1 MGQLTLTLDR
11 LARLAAFDLGVLD
24 EARRDG
30 AATPAALAVAAA
42 SMLLFALGGWL
53 WWLRAGSGDPGGSLV
68 RGAVIGTLLA
78 AVLWLV
84 WLLVAYVV
92 LQRAARVTVPVDALL
107 RAAGFAAL
115 PLAAGPLMVLPGVSF
130 GAGLLALGGWLV
142 TTQAAIE
149 CCAPRAGG
157 AAALAN
163 LAGFAVW
170 AGAMS
175 LLALGGEPLAP
186 GPFLAEAMRAAG
198 GG

>member
-24 EARRDG
+24 EARRDR
-30 AATPAALAVAAA
+30 AATPAALAVAAG
-42 SMLLFALGGWL
+42 SLLLFSLGGWL
-53 WWLRAGSGDPGGSLV
+53 WWLRAGAGDPGGSLV
-68 RGAVIGTLLA
+68 RGLVLGTLIA

-84 WLLVAYVV
+84 WLLVAVVV
-92 LQRAARVTVPVDALL
+92 LQRAARVAAPVDALL

-115 PLAAGPLMVLPGVSF
+115 PLAIGPLMALPGVSF
-130 GAGLLALGGWLV
+130 GVGLLALGGWLV
-142 TTQAAIE
+142 MTQSAIE
-149 CCAPRAGG
+149 GCAPRARGI
-157 AAALAN
+157 AALAN

-186 GPFLAEAMRAAG
+186 GPFIAEAMRAAG

>member
-24 EARRDG
+24 EARRDR

-42 SMLLFALGGWL
+42 SLLLFSLGGWL
-53 WWLRAGSGDPGGSLV
+53 WWLRAGAGDPGGSLV
-68 RGAVIGTLLA
+68 RGAVLGTLIG

-84 WLLVAYVV
+84 WLLVVVVV
-92 LQRAARVTVPVDALL
+92 LQRAARVAAPVDALL
-107 RAAGFAAL
+107 RSAGFAAL
-115 PLAAGPLMVLPGVSF
+115 PLAIGPLMALPGVSF
-130 GAGLLALGGWLV
+130 GVGLLALGGWLV

-149 CCAPRAGG
+149 GCAPRARGI
-157 AAALAN
+157 AALAN

-186 GPFLAEAMRAAG
+186 GPFIAEAMRAAG